1 MQTLHGS
8 TIIVKVPELVFSLK
22 YQQVFSGQGKFQQC
36 IAIHGF
42 VSDENIKHFFCR
54 YMSISLA
61 FALIINLFIIDFH

>member
-22 YQQVFSGQGKFQQC
+22 YQQVFSAQGKFQQC

-42 VSDENIKHFFCR
+42 VCGGNIKHFFVDT
-54 YMSISLA
+54 
-61 FALIINLFIIDFH
+61 FALIINLLIIDFH